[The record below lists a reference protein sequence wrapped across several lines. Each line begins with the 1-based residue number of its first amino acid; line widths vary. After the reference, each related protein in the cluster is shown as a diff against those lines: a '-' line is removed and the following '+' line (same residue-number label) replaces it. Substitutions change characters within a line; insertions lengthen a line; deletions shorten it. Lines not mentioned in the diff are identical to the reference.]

1 MNLGKL
7 LGSGKSF
14 LGGGGLVKY
23 RENKRIYLPKF
34 NAAKNPFVLKPAEA
48 APAPAPAPSMEA
60 KKSVPPVA
68 FTPAPRPPRA
78 LSWTDKLNPFRT
90 PEPVAPPMVGA
101 VQSELSLDAV
111 KVIRNDLSDA
121 DIEVVPVK
129 SQTLSVPE
137 TPVLPPQRHSWEFLG
152 ERLVKLS

>member
-34 NAAKNPFVLKPAEA
+34 NAAKNPFVPKPAET
-48 APAPAPAPSMEA
+48 APAPTREA
-60 KKSVPPVA
+60 KFPAPPVA
-68 FTPAPRPPRA
+68 FAPAPKPVRA

-90 PEPVAPPMVGA
+90 PEPAAPPMVGA

-129 SQTLSVPE
+129 SQTVSAPE
-137 TPVLPPQRHSWEFLG
+137 TPVLPPARHSWEFLG